1 MRKFALIAS
10 LVLISATAQA
20 GETRNLSLASG
31 DEATTAQPARP
42 VEAPTVMEAPS
53 VTVKEAPR
61 AEVTTPAAPVAPAE
75 TPKFVDRP
83 SPVTTTAEAP
93 NADVAKPAKPVADKT
108 AKADKPKHRHNW
120 SEARII
126 GELHRYGVYW

>member
-31 DEATTAQPARP
+31 DEMTATQPVRPAEALTPKISAGETAEATAP
-42 VEAPTVMEAPS
+42 VEA
-53 VTVKEAPR
+53 
-61 AEVTTPAAPVAPAE
+61 VAPAE
-75 TPKFVDRP
+75 APKFVDRP
-83 SPVTTTAEAP
+83 SPVTPTAEAP
-93 NADVAKPAKPVADKT
+93 KADTATPAAAAKPVADKT

>member
-31 DEATTAQPARP
+31 DEMTATQPVRPAEALTPKISAGETAEATAPA
-42 VEAPTVMEAPS
+42 EA
-53 VTVKEAPR
+53 
-61 AEVTTPAAPVAPAE
+61 VAPAE
-75 TPKFVDRP
+75 APKFVDRP
-83 SPVTTTAEAP
+83 SPVTPTAETPKADTAAP
-93 NADVAKPAKPVADKT
+93 AAAAKPVADKT